1 MCVCFACMF
10 VLHAWWTER
19 SRGRWHDLELE
30 LTMIVSHPKGAGN
43 WIWVLWKSSQDSEVM
58 SHLCFLYVTV
68 SNIICITWKCLL
80 CVQPYG
86 IIWLTRFLD
95 FNFHEYFIHSCYDQI
110 IPSSR
115 DKCHCFYMANSSWR
129 FLLSL
134 WIFFCKRVQHLGMLL
149 SVGKRT
155 YIVN

>member
-1 MCVCFACMF
+1 MCVC
-10 VLHAWWTER
+10 VR
-19 SRGRWHDLELE
+19 
-30 LTMIVSHPKGAGN
+30 
-43 WIWVLWKSSQDSEVM
+43 
-58 SHLCFLYVTV
+58 V
-68 SNIICITWKCLL
+68 SNPGVTDSCELQCGCWELNLSPLEEQPRLWSYEPSLLSLCDCLKHHLYYLKMCLL

-115 DKCHCFYMANSSWR
+115 DKCHCFYMTNSSWR

-134 WIFFCKRVQHLGMLL
+134 WIFFCKRVQCLGMLL